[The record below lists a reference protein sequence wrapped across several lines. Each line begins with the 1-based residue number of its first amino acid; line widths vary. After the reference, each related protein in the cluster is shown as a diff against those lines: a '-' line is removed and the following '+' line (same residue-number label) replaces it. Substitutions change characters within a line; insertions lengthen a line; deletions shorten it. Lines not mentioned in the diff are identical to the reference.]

1 MNREN
6 GMSSLALVLLTLVLG
21 TLLLQ
26 GLNRQH
32 QTTLAQVT
40 LEQVALRD
48 SARAQSAL
56 QWGRMQSW
64 QAIPKTQC
72 QPVPAFTATVCLRFA
87 DDNTGL
93 LIARSG
99 DFSYW
104 QSATLEQ
111 GVIRFP
117 PHGWSDYCPRKESAL
132 CQIP

>member
-6 GMSSLALVLLTLVLG
+6 GISSLALVLLTLILG
-21 TLLLQ
+21 TLLLK
-26 GLNRQH
+26 GLSRQH
-32 QTTLAQVT
+32 QTMLSQVT
-40 LEQVALRD
+40 LEQAALRD

-56 QWGRMQSW
+56 QWGRMQTW
-64 QAIPKTQC
+64 EAALKTQC
-72 QPVPAFTATVCLRFA
+72 QPAPAFAATVCLRFE

-104 QSATLEQ
+104 QSVVLDK
-111 GVIRFP
+111 GVLRFSV
-117 PHGWSDYCPRKESAL
+117 HGWSDFCPRKESAL

>member
-6 GMSSLALVLLTLVLG
+6 GMSSLALVLLTLILG

-56 QWGRMQSW
+56 QWGRMQPW
-64 QAIPKTQC
+64 EANPKAQC
-72 QPVPAFTATVCLRFA
+72 QSAPAFAATVCLRFT

-99 DFSYW
+99 DIIYW

-111 GVIRFP
+111 AALRFP
-117 PHGWSDYCPRKESAL
+117 AHGWSDFCPRKESAL